1 MLESAEFGALKWTS
15 LRPNAFST
23 AYLAP
28 AAQHIKHYKQTG
40 EQPTLSLMMAKD
52 APVAPNDPGEVGAFA
67 ARLLALDDPS
77 SHNRAKYTLN
87 GPEDIT
93 GEQYVRL
100 IERHIGTK
108 VDSMVYQDVNF
119 IDGLVA
125 SGFGGVGQSKTVVAS
140 IKYGLMA
147 MWEGF
152 CNAATTS
159 KEVRELGPPT
169 RTPSD
174 VLEGLLEEI
183 DN

>member
-1 MLESAEFGALKWTS
+1 MLEFNMLCASPLQQLPSDPALVSYYPRAHWAIGAMLESAEFGALKWTS

-40 EQPTLSLMMAKD
+40 EQPNLSLMMAKG
-52 APVAPNDPGEVGAFA
+52 APVAPRYPGEVGAFA

-77 SHNRAKYTLN
+77 SHIRAKYTLN

-108 VDSMVYQDVNF
+108 VDSVVCQD
-119 IDGLVA
+119 A
-125 SGFGGVGQSKTVVAS
+125 SL
-140 IKYGLMA
+140 LMD
-147 MWEGF
+147 
-152 CNAATTS
+152 
-159 KEVRELGPPT
+159 L
-169 RTPSD
+169 
-174 VLEGLLEEI
+174 
-183 DN
+183 